1 MNNRLFLILILFVS
15 INSFGQMMHPAKWT
29 FKSVENKNGE
39 VELIFNVKLDKDWHM
54 YSQFTPDGGPLP
66 TLFTF
71 EGNTCSQLIGKVTE
85 PKPIQE
91 FDSSFNVF
99 VYTFDKE
106 VTFKQKIKLTSNSC
120 KITGKIEYQACL
132 QSCIF
137 LDTTFSI
144 IIDNKKSVLPI
155 NKKEILGGNLRI
167 IQNKDLQKTPSP
179 GETNMPLTLNK
190 IKFYEYILASN
201 SYLKYIVR

>member
-1 MNNRLFLILILFVS
+1 MLNRLFSFLLLFVS
-15 INSFGQMMHPAKWT
+15 TVSFGQLLHPAKWT
-29 FKSVENKNGE
+29 FRSIENKNGE
-39 VELIFNVKLDKDWHM
+39 VELTFNVKLDKDWHT

-71 EGNTCSQLIGKVTE
+71 DLNGCYQLNGKVTE

-99 VYTFDKE
+99 VYTFFEE
-106 VTFKQKIKLTSNSC
+106 VTFKQKVKITSNSC
-120 KITGKIEYQACL
+120 KISGKIEYQACL

-144 IIDNKKSVLPI
+144 IVDKKKSDLPTDLI
-155 NKKEILGGNLRI
+155 NIHGENLRDLKNKEPKITNELRALSI
-167 IQNKDLQKTPSP
+167 IRRS
-179 GETNMPLTLNK
+179 NK
-190 IKFYEYILASN
+190 IQMKT
-201 SYLKYIVR
+201 